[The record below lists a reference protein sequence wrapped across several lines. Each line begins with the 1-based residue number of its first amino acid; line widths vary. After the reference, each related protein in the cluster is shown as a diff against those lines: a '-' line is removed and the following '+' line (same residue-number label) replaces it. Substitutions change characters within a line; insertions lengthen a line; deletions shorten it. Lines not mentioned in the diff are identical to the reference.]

1 MVDLKDR
8 IFLVATDD
16 FEQRRRAIDSIK
28 RRILKESLTPL
39 NVLTIYSKEIF
50 LKDLAEK
57 LFTVSFGK
65 EKILIFKDT
74 LQLSVGI
81 REFLFK
87 NLKKILLGNYL
98 ILEIDEPFDSLRGR
112 KVLLHDHFFALV
124 FRNASKL
131 NLSWHSRPLTIE
143 DFKRSIDR
151 SDLGQSLYI
160 MRKLFEAKV
169 KDEELGMQLLGILIY
184 RFSYL
189 KSSIE
194 KEQCLKYLWEAD
206 RAIKEKG
213 LKPQLALEL
222 FLIKALGS

>member
-1 MVDLKDR
+1 MVDFKNR

-39 NVLTIYSKEIF
+39 NTLTIYSKEIF

-74 LQLSVGI
+74 LQLSADI

-87 NLKKILLGNYL
+87 NLKKILPGNYL
-98 ILEIDEPFDSLRGR
+98 ILEMDESLDSLRGKR
-112 KVLLHDHFFALV
+112 ALVHDRFFALV
-124 FRNASKL
+124 FRNATKF
-131 NLSWHSRPLTIE
+131 NLSWRPQALTIE

-151 SDLGQSLYI
+151 NDLAQSLYI
-160 MRKLFEAKV
+160 MRRLFETKV
-169 KDEELGMQLLGILIY
+169 KDTELGMQLLGTLIY
-184 RFSYL
+184 IFSYL
-189 KSSIE
+189 KSPVE
-194 KEQCLKYLWEAD
+194 KERCLKYLWEAD

-222 FLIKALGS
+222 FLVKALGN